1 MDVIAE
7 CRKRLMEYENIIFA
21 YVFGSY
27 ASGKVREDSD
37 IDIAIYLKERIDKK
51 DIKVE
56 KYIES
61 RWSHGS

>member
-37 IDIAIYLKERIDKK
+37 IDIAIYLKERIDTK
-51 DIKVE
+51 E
-56 KYIES
+56 YQS
-61 RWSHGS
+61 